1 MEPFRHSNNL
11 SFMRIRTIFLTA
23 TAALV
28 LPLLT
33 AQAQP
38 RIGNLGFGLIL
49 GEPTGLTLKGSLGG
63 GNAWDAALG
72 ASWFGRLR
80 IHGDYLWSANVFN
93 SSKAGMYFGV
103 GGAIGFG
110 RGGGVLYRGRGG
122 EWYYANDDNGV
133 AIGARGVVG
142 LNFLPSQQVELF
154 MELAPIIGLIPNT
167 GVGWDGA
174 VGVRYYP

>member
-1 MEPFRHSNNL
+1 
-11 SFMRIRTIFLTA
+11 MRIRTILLT
-23 TAALV
+23 TVAALM
-28 LPLLT
+28 LPLLM

-38 RIGNLGFGLIL
+38 KIGSLGFGLIL

-63 GNAWDAALG
+63 DNSWDAGLG

-122 EWYYANDDNGV
+122 EWYYRNDDEGV
-133 AIGARGVVG
+133 ALGARGVVG
-142 LNFLPSQQVELF
+142 LNFMPFSSPVELF

-174 VGVRYYP
+174 AGIRYYP

>member
-1 MEPFRHSNNL
+1 
-11 SFMRIRTIFLTA
+11 MRIRTILLTA
-23 TAALV
+23 IAVLV
-28 LPLLT
+28 LPLLA

-38 RIGNLGFGLIL
+38 KIGSLGFGLIL
-49 GEPTGLTLKGSLGG
+49 GEPSGLTLKGSLGG

-122 EWYYANDDNGV
+122 EWYYRNDDEGV
-133 AIGARGVVG
+133 ALGARGVVG
-142 LNFLPSQQVELF
+142 LNFMPFNAPVEFF
-154 MELAPIIGLIPNT
+154 MELAPIIGLIPTT
-167 GVGWDGA
+167 GLGWDGA
-174 VGVRYYP
+174 AGVRYYP